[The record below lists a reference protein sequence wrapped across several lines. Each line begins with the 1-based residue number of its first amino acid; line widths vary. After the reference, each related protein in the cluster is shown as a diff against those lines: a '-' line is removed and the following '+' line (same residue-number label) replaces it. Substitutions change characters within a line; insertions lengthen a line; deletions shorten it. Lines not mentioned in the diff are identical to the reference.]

1 MISWVKFI
9 AQGPHHPPP
18 EEFEQM
24 PTIIAAGMVP
34 TVGQGGGFTPKNARP
49 RWGEWWSIG
58 PEQWLFLPL
67 LCLLARASHG
77 VPPPLRF
84 RRVLSCL

>member
-9 AQGPHHPPP
+9 VQGPHHPPP

-34 TVGQGGGFTPKNARP
+34 TVGQGGGFTPKKCQTSL
-49 RWGEWWSIG
+49 G
-58 PEQWLFLPL
+58 
-67 LCLLARASHG
+67 
-77 VPPPLRF
+77 
-84 RRVLSCL
+84 